1 MAALTLRP
9 CFDYDTRA
17 KHGPCPDY
25 PRRRRPRMQIDER
38 TVGTVKVL
46 DVTGQI
52 TMGQGNT
59 QFKDKIHSMVNQ
71 GHKNILVNLGGVSYV
86 DSAGLGELV
95 AAFTTVSRNGG
106 KMKLVNMT
114 KKMND
119 LLAITKLSNVFETFD
134 KEQDAVKSFN

>member
-1 MAALTLRP
+1 LTVQP
-9 CFDYDTRA
+9 CFDYDTARQA
-17 KHGPCPDY
+17 TANVQA
-25 PRRRRPRMQIDER
+25 RPVEGASMQIDER

-59 QFKDKIHSMVNQ
+59 QFKDKIHSMVSQ
-71 GHKNILVNLGGVSYV
+71 GHKKILVNLGGVSYV

-119 LLAITKLSNVFETFD
+119 LLAITKLSNVFETY
-134 KEQDAVKSFN
+134 EQEQEAVKSFG

>member
-1 MAALTLRP
+1 
-9 CFDYDTRA
+9 
-17 KHGPCPDY
+17 
-25 PRRRRPRMQIDER
+25 MQIDER
-38 TVGTVKVL
+38 TVGNVKVL

-71 GHKNILVNLGGVSYV
+71 GHKQILVNLGGVSYV

>member
-1 MAALTLRP
+1 
-9 CFDYDTRA
+9 
-17 KHGPCPDY
+17 
-25 PRRRRPRMQIDER
+25 MQIDER
-38 TVGTVKVL
+38 TVGHVKVL

-52 TMGQGNT
+52 T
-59 QFKDKIHSMVNQ
+59 IVNQ
-71 GHKNILVNLGGVSYV
+71 GHKQILVNLGGVSYV

-134 KEQDAVKSFN
+134 QEQDAVKSFN